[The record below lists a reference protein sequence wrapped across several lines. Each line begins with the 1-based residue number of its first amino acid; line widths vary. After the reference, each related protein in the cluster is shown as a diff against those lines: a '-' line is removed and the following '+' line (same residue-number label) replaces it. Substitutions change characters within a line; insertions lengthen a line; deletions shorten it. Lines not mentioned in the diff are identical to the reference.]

1 MDPFLPVPSNVASK
15 LSFRHPSSCH
25 WAGRTKVDTLEGSS
39 VTTPASYSLSEM
51 SSCLLTDLVP
61 FSRRDLCVYG
71 TYSMTPGGLGS
82 QEGMVPREQ
91 IM

>member
-39 VTTPASYSLSEM
+39 VTTPASYSLFEM